1 MKVFFAVWHHRH
13 GEDVIINETKEG
25 RLRDVCHEAVVSFL
39 SEIEDDNLAKKI
51 GKLIDKNEYNTA
63 LSLWGKAQETGRE
76 EYVEFGE
83 TEVGP

>member
-1 MKVFFAVWHHRH
+1 MKVYYAVWHHRY

-39 SEIEDDNLAKKI
+39 GEIEDDKLAKKI
-51 GKLIDKNEYNTA
+51 GRFIDQKNYSKA
-63 LSLWGKAQETGRE
+63 LKLWGEAQVTGRE

-83 TEVGP
+83 TKVGP